1 MPISDHALLGD
12 DILWLDS
19 TGPGDIM
26 YTENVLRFASHKI
39 PLRTV
44 GSLGSTPKVVCLQDE
59 LIPGMS
65 EKVVDAFLERPQ
77 GEIESKDSMVVE
89 PNMGFCK
96 WYGCLVTPLLV
107 DIRDKVTICVRLL
120 NPFPDP
126 IRIPAEVVMGHLEPG
141 MVKKVVREQ
150 EHAGEDNN
158 NYDCRRLTLGSNTNK
173 TNLGTSLTGTM
184 GQPEPDQASDAS

>member
-12 DILWLDS
+12 DILRLDS

-26 YTENVLRFASHKI
+26 YTENVLRFAGHKI
-39 PLRTV
+39 PLCTV

-77 GEIESKDSMVVE
+77 GEIESEDSMVVE

-141 MVKKVVREQ
+141 MVKKVV
-150 EHAGEDNN
+150 
-158 NYDCRRLTLGSNTNK
+158 
-173 TNLGTSLTGTM
+173 
-184 GQPEPDQASDAS
+184 

>member
-1 MPISDHALLGD
+1 
-12 DILWLDS
+12 
-19 TGPGDIM
+19 
-26 YTENVLRFASHKI
+26 
-39 PLRTV
+39 
-44 GSLGSTPKVVCLQDE
+44 
-59 LIPGMS
+59 
-65 EKVVDAFLERPQ
+65 
-77 GEIESKDSMVVE
+77 MVVE

-96 WYGCLVTPLLV
+96 RYGCLVTPLLV
-107 DIRDKVTICVRLL
+107 DIRDKVTICVHLL

-141 MVKKVVREQ
+141 TVKKVVREQ

-184 GQPEPDQASDAS
+184 GQPEPDRASDASLLPNQGW